1 VTESF
6 EVKCPN
12 GHLFSMTKLQLIKLA
27 RDSGA
32 VFLLA
37 PLIAGDATL
46 IASASRRRS
55 QSPRFMTCTSRA
67 NTYAVVRKS
76 PGKQSAKR

>member
-1 VTESF
+1 MTESF

-32 VFLLA
+32 VFLLPRSSLVMPRSSRVHRA
-37 PLIAGDATL
+37 DAH
-46 IASASRRRS
+46 SRQGS
-55 QSPRFMTCTSRA
+55 
-67 NTYAVVRKS
+67 
-76 PGKQSAKR
+76 